1 MDHSTINKDTIS
13 FNIDHSILNILGGF
27 TMSVLNITK
36 DSFEQDVLN
45 QTEKP
50 VLVDFWAPWCGP
62 CRMLGP
68 VVEQLAENH
77 GDKVIVGKV
86 NVDEQPE
93 LASKFNVTTIPTL
106 IVFNN
111 GKVTNTSIGVI
122 SEDEML
128 ELL

>member
-1 MDHSTINKDTIS
+1 
-13 FNIDHSILNILGGF
+13 
-27 TMSVLNITK
+27 MSVLNITK

>member
-1 MDHSTINKDTIS
+1 
-13 FNIDHSILNILGGF
+13 
-27 TMSVLNITK
+27 MSVLNITK
-36 DSFEQDVLN
+36 ESFEQDVLN

-77 GDKVIVGKV
+77 SDKVIVGKV